1 MKKRSSRS
9 VLVTIVCIIAAF
21 GVISFLFYHQIHT
34 KHTSGTEEQVLS
46 RSQPHSKLP
55 ANVPST
61 SANSKTDKSSNA
73 AVGATTSAHDQWFD
87 HIISNAHKNWAT
99 TTSMTNSTTQIL
111 KLPDDNKAPQQ
122 VFTVMNVGI
131 PVKPWSQIFQPP
143 LSSSSLESESAPKI
157 HAVTYASHGGR
168 DDRFCRA
175 VESAIRND
183 VDLIILGWGLKWQG
197 LSQKLEA
204 AHSYAKSLPAHD
216 VILFTDAFDVLFAD
230 SGANIHR
237 KFLNLT
243 AELNSMIIFSAEC
256 GCWPHIIEDIPLIN
270 TGRKQETTCFGKY
283 PPSPTPY
290 RYLNSGTWIGY
301 AHASA
306 EMLAQVMLEA
316 GKDFGNAN
324 DQKLVAD
331 MYMDGRHGIKL
342 DFYNVLFQSMH
353 MTSSPLADC
362 NPQNDVRLTENGTW
376 INKRTNAQ
384 PTVFHFNGGGKA
396 HHLDMESK
404 VWYKRPQHNT
414 PAKRQALASHL
425 LHVPTAKNSQLRFD
439 QLCGDYL

>member
-9 VLVTIVCIIAAF
+9 SVLVMVVGLIAAF
-21 GVISFLFYHQIHT
+21 GIISFLFYHHIHT
-34 KHTSGTEEQVLS
+34 KLTHGTENTVQTK
-46 RSQPHSKLP
+46 SQPHTKLQV
-55 ANVPST
+55 NVPLT
-61 SANSKTDKSSNA
+61 SVNQKIINKLSGRTA
-73 AVGATTSAHDQWFD
+73 AADVGTVTSVHDQWFD
-87 HIISNAHKNWAT
+87 HIITNAHKNWAT
-99 TTSMTNSTTQIL
+99 MSMINSTTTTEML
-111 KLPDDNKAPQQ
+111 KTSIPIQQ
-122 VFTVMNVGI
+122 L
-131 PVKPWSQIFQPP
+131 SQLFQPIP
-143 LSSSSLESESAPKI
+143 SPTMSPSSSKI

-183 VDLIILGWGLKWQG
+183 VDLIILGWGLKWLG

-204 AHSYAKSLPAHD
+204 AHSYAKSLPAND

-230 SGANIHR
+230 SGTSIHR

-243 AELNSMIIFSAEC
+243 TELDSTIIFSAEC
-256 GCWPHIIEDIPLIN
+256 GCWPHIIEDIPLLN

-283 PPSPTPY
+283 PRSPTPY

-301 AHASA
+301 ANASA
-306 EMLAQVMLEA
+306 EMLAQVMMEA

-353 MTSSPLADC
+353 MTSSPLAEC
-362 NPQNDVRLTENGTW
+362 NPQNDVRLTPNGTW
-376 INKRTNAQ
+376 INQRTHAQ

-404 VWYKRPQHNT
+404 VWYKQPQHNT
-414 PAKRQALASHL
+414 PAKKQALASHL
-425 LHVPTAKNSQLRFD
+425 LHVPTANKKQLRFD
-439 QLCGDYL
+439 QICGDYLSNMH